1 MSIATR
7 ITDPEFLALAWED
20 PDAHWELFDGEPRP
34 KPVMS
39 AKHNTA
45 MLELAHMIRSQLDP
59 GRFRF
64 RANAG
69 YVRWNERNSFIPDV
83 FVVPFG
89 QFEEQLNRDE
99 LERYAEPLPFVV
111 EVWSPSTGEYDR
123 GVKFAAYKARG
134 DAEIWFVHPIARYV
148 QRWVRQEDGAYL
160 ESVHERGTVDITSLP
175 GVTVD
180 LDALFAMLD

>member
-39 AKHNTA
+39 EEHNTV
-45 MLELAHMIRSQLDP
+45 MLELAHLIRVQLDP
-59 GRFRF
+59 SLYRY
-64 RANAG
+64 RANTG
-69 YVRWNERNSFIPDV
+69 YVRWSERNSFIPDLSV
-83 FVVPFG
+83 IPFG
-89 QFEEQLNRDE
+89 EIKEQRMRGG
-99 LERYAEPLPFVV
+99 LERYSGPLPLVV
-111 EVWSPSTGEYDR
+111 EVWSPSTGDYDR
-123 GVKFAAYKARG
+123 EVKFAAYKARG

-148 QRWVRQEDGAYL
+148 QRWVRQEDGSYR
-160 ESVHERGTVDITSLP
+160 ESVQERGAVAISSLP
-175 GVTVD
+175 GVAVD